1 MITKANYFKLGLFVI
16 VASGILVVGVIV
28 LSAGL
33 LARDEVLVETYMDES
48 VQGLDAGSPV
58 MRRGVPV
65 GRVEEITFVSRVYGA
80 TSEAARDS
88 NLVMVVMSIDR
99 SNLPSGT
106 LSYLRSELR
115 EKVRGGL
122 RTQLASQGITGLKY
136 VEIEEVDPKQYPLPD
151 IGWEPQHPY
160 VPSVPS
166 TLISFTK
173 SVDRILA
180 AVERVDFV
188 GIAEELRDAVHTLST
203 AVDELKVGE
212 MRGEVIALLKDM
224 RKTSGLVAA
233 LVDQGEVADPDRQ
246 KPDLAGVVKSLD
258 ELVGSLGREIDELKV
273 KELRKD
279 VDSLVAEL
287 RETNQ
292 SLKALVDTSRKDFAR
307 EVSEVAAEVKKA
319 LRRVER
325 VAAGQQADIEAIL
338 ANLRQVSENLMRLSE
353 TAEKYPS
360 QVFFGE
366 APPQKEK

>member
-1 MITKANYFKLGLFVI
+1 VITKTNYFKLGLFVI

-33 LARDEVLVETYMDES
+33 LARDVILVETYMDES
-48 VQGLDAGSPV
+48 VQGLDKGSPV

-65 GRVEEITFVSRVYGA
+65 GRVEKITFVSREYGVK
-80 TSEAARDS
+80 SQAARDS
-88 NLVMVVMSIDR
+88 GLVMVIMSVDR

-106 LSYLRSELR
+106 ASHLQGELR
-115 EKVRGGL
+115 EKVRDGL

-136 VEIEEVDPKQYPLPD
+136 IEIEEVDPKQHPPRP
-151 IGWEPQHPY
+151 IGWAPKNPY
-160 VPSVPS
+160 IPSTPS
-166 TLISFTK
+166 TLISFTR
-173 SVDRILA
+173 SVNSILA
-180 AVERVDFV
+180 AIEGVDFA
-188 GIAEELRDAVHTLST
+188 GITDELHKAVETLGTAVEEL
-203 AVDELKVGE
+203 KI
-212 MRGEVIALLKDM
+212 GEVREELFALLKDL
-224 RKTSGLVAA
+224 RKTNGLVAG
-233 LVDQGEVADPDRQ
+233 LVDQGEVEEGEER
-246 KPDLAGVVKSLD
+246 KTDLVGVVKSLD
-258 ELVGSLGREIDELKV
+258 ELVKSVGREIDGAKV
-273 KELRKD
+273 KELRQD

-292 SLKALVDTSRKDFAR
+292 SLKTLVDTSRKDLAK
-307 EVSEVAAEVKKA
+307 EVPEVAAEVKKA

-353 TAEKYPS
+353 SAEKYPS